1 MLVLGAVAGWLG
13 VLVITPGMGTM
24 PGTMGL
30 ELGAFVGVWTL
41 MTAAMMLPSVAPVV
55 GRLVRSGPAGAGAFT
70 GGYLLVWVAAGVP
83 AFGLAWLGGRLAAD
97 DPPAATALAVVL
109 FAACG
114 VYQLTGVKH
123 RWLHRCREDLGSPAA
138 TRMSAHDRC
147 GRELRLGARHGVV
160 CLGSCWALM
169 AVLFAFGLMNLLAMA
184 VLSGAVFVEKVWV
197 RGPWFAKVT
206 GFVALALALA
216 VVFVPGLA
224 PGLQAPVHGSGAGGM
239 GRMPGM

>member
-1 MLVLGAVAGWLG
+1 
-13 VLVITPGMGTM
+13 MGTM

-55 GRLVRSGPAGAGAFT
+55 GRLVQSGPAGAGAFT
-70 GGYLLVWVAAGVP
+70 GGYLLVWVAAGFP

-123 RWLHRCREDLGSPAA
+123 RWLHRCREDLGSPTA
-138 TRMSAHDRC
+138 TRMSMHDRY

-169 AVLFAFGLMNLLAMA
+169 AGLFAFGLMNLLAMA